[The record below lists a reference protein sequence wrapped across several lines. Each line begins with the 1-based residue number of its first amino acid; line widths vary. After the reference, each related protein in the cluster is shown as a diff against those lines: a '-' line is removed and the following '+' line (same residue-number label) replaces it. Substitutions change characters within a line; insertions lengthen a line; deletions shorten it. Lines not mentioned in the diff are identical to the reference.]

1 MSLLIKAHVKQHMR
15 ATKTGK
21 VGVVH
26 DFERKDQPRQMSLF
40 GEDTQEAVRT
50 IQDEPKP
57 DYVDPSDFLKQKFG
71 NWIVVKRKTGRTDKK
86 EISQKEYTDATRE
99 WVNKIEKEFDSGK
112 SIPDEGK
119 KRVFESQKKYIQSLD
134 DYEVKKREY
143 DEKKKASKQVEI
155 VPETEEK
162 QVDGEWKSVP
172 TGKFMVK
179 ITSKN
184 AYLGYPGQFG
194 GGQAETFDNE
204 ADARA
209 YAEKHGYK
217 VQGKQPASDNAN
229 DQDAS
234 DLISENIIRPISH
247 GIGKGRFWE
256 YRDKIGTYTVAP
268 SKEEA
273 IKRANEVIDN
283 KRKEQESMSA
293 GLSRKQKAEAE
304 FESTSIRQRLF
315 RAPTIEKHAIAA
327 QMTHDQAKDAIEQL
341 DAAPGDDPEA
351 RKAMYAVF
359 PDLKPKAEK
368 NSVKAVSVIMGQI
381 GPKAFAMMGAKNLV
395 RSDDGEGA
403 LTFKIGKNPKNVSHV
418 KVTLMPDDTYSVDYY
433 SGSGTKFEKSHEA
446 KGLMGEDLTDN
457 IERNTGLRMS
467 LGGDSPVSEAK
478 RTIEKTPENIMREQI
493 GDIFEIVK
501 PVGNLWKPKG
511 KTIYIEPHRDRPGFG
526 RWLQEKNFVKQVLA
540 AGKKIYKVELK

>member
-217 VQGKQPASDNAN
+217 VQGKQPASNSAKEPWMMTRDEHLATTGMPRNLIEKI
-229 DQDAS
+229 DSAS
-234 DLISENIIRPISH
+234 DIMSDKKYYSKSNGKRASH
-247 GIGKGRFWE
+247 GDWRE
-256 YRDKIGTYTVAP
+256 LRDAGLATIEPDPVRSGDMYMLTEKAKNIATGHRRAVVA
-268 SKEEA
+268 A
-273 IKRANEVIDN
+273 L
-283 KRKEQESMSA
+283 SA
-293 GLSRKQKAEAE
+293 GKPVPAEV
-304 FESTSIRQRLF
+304 L
-315 RAPTIEKHAIAA
+315 
-327 QMTHDQAKDAIEQL
+327 KD
-341 DAAPGDDPEA
+341 
-351 RKAMYAVF
+351 Y
-359 PDLKPKAEK
+359 PDLKPKTKK
-368 NSVKAVSVIMGQI
+368 NPAKVASGIMDQI
-381 GPKAFAMMGAKNLV
+381 GQKAFAMMGAKNLV
-395 RSDDGEGA
+395 KSDDGEGA

-467 LGGDSPVSEAK
+467 LGGDSPVSEAVK
-478 RTIEKTPENIMREQI
+478 TIESDKYAD
-493 GDIFEIVK
+493 GY
-501 PVGNLWKPKG
+501 GNYFSDADSGL
-511 KTIYIEPHRDRPGFG
+511 
-526 RWLQEKNFVKQVLA
+526 
-540 AGKKIYKVELK
+540 